1 MSSAKLA
8 KAGAVVQL
16 HPADAPDPAYYEGRR
31 KAPAAYTPRE
41 LIEGRRHWSAL
52 ELVVFDALV
61 IIGAGW
67 HKPVPAARVVPLV
80 GKSAAQVRRATAT
93 LIQRGAVRRYTSYSR
108 QLDAFAFAW
117 RDYEPTVAERDRMR
131 WTLAQLKADRLGA
144 GARVCR
150 DASDDRARVCR
161 DAPRNDLNASVE
173 TRARV
178 RSDAPHACVGT
189 RPLLM
194 LDPSLDPLLDQS
206 KSAPPSLTVSEAD
219 APAALEKDTAPAGD
233 GSLSGAVQMAL
244 DCAGEPDAL
253 VADLQRRFFEAFDRV
268 ESQRI
273 CELVDLIRAIAWS
286 DYEWRLT
293 DDEIRS
299 YVRFATPEVKR
310 ATSSGAGYSPMGL
323 LSHPPRISFW
333 LKRETERRRHVAA
346 TRKRLKI
353 PRPKPRT
360 AALDALAN
368 MEAQYERAVAN
379 GWDDQART
387 WRRTIAEMKS
397 KLGTE

>member
-16 HPADAPDPAYYEGRR
+16 HPEDAPDPAYYESRR

-41 LIEGRRHWSAL
+41 LIECRRHWSAL

-93 LIQRGAVRRYTSYSR
+93 LIQRGAVRRYTSYSG

-117 RDYEPTVAERDRMR
+117 RDYEPTVAERDRMG
-131 WTLAQLKADRLGA
+131 WTLAQLKADRNGA
-144 GARVCR
+144 RARVCR
-150 DASDDRARVCR
+150 DASDGQARVCR
-161 DAPRNDLNASVE
+161 DAPRIDLNASVE
-173 TRARV
+173 TRGRV

-194 LDPSLDPLLDQS
+194 LDPLLDLSLDQS
-206 KSAPPSLTVSEAD
+206 KSVPPSLTVSEAV
-219 APAALEKDTAPAGD
+219 APTALEKDAAPGGD
-233 GSLSGAVQMAL
+233 GSLSEAVQKSL
-244 DCAGEPDAL
+244 DYGGEPEAL
-253 VADLQRRFFEAFDRV
+253 VGELQRLHFEHFDQI
-268 ESQRI
+268 EDQRI
-273 CELVDLIRAIAWS
+273 CELVDRIRAIAWG
-286 DYEWRLT
+286 DYEWRVTDAEILT
-293 DDEIRS
+293 
-299 YVRFATPEVKR
+299 YVRWASGEVKR
-310 ATSSGAGYSPMGL
+310 ATSSGTGYSPMGL

-333 LKRETERRRHVAA
+333 LKRETVRRRHVAE
-346 TRKRLKI
+346 TRKRLKV

-368 MEAQYERAVAN
+368 MEAQCERAVAN

-387 WRRTIAEMKS
+387 WRRTIDEMKS